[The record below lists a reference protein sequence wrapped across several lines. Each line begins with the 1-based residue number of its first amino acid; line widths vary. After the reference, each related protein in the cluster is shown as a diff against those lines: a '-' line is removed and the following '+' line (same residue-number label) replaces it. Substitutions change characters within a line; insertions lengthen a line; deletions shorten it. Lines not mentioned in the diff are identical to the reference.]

1 MGLCCLVSMLHACG
15 GLMVQEIFSW
25 HTFGPVAPTE
35 YCLNTTAYLNVVAD
49 HVHASMTTVYLSQ
62 TLINLILVSFT

>member
-1 MGLCCLVSMLHACG
+1 
-15 GLMVQEIFSW
+15 MVQEIFSW

-35 YCLNTTAYLNVVAD
+35 YCLNTTAYLSVVAD
-49 HVHASMTTVYLSQ
+49 HVNASMTTVFLSH